1 MNSALKAMK
10 TLKKRK
16 AVHHIKPQKLG
27 QSFDVAAM
35 PDQNRMDRMIAGL
48 VPHNQTLNRL
58 LMTFDDQPQV
68 E

>member
-16 AVHHIKPQKLG
+16 AVHHIKPQKLA
-27 QSFDVAAM
+27 QSFDVAM